1 MKILYDYQTFY
12 MHKFGGISN
21 CFVQLIKNF
30 PEEVKWEIAACESDN
45 IHLRESG
52 LVRIDNMINPPEQFI
67 LKKHFKGQVRLY
79 NEFSKYFPQMTSLGR
94 NRLKS
99 IEALKRGDY
108 DVFHP
113 TFFDGYFL
121 PYLGNKPF
129 VLTVHDMIPELF
141 FGKKDLQVKQKPLL
155 CERAAHIVTVS
166 HKTRQDL
173 IDILGVPPEKISV
186 IYHGGPEGKEIS
198 AAPLIKWKY
207 ILYVGNREGYKNFI
221 QMVKTIAPLL
231 KYHSEIKLVCTGA
244 PFTVDEKK
252 LFGLL
257 GIENNLIHYCPND
270 DELRNLYA
278 HALCFIYPSLYEGF
292 GIPILE
298 AWQANCPVMLN
309 YKSCF
314 PEIAQ
319 DAAIYFKMDDNTSN
333 LIDVL
338 YDFLTISPDEK
349 DKLLVKQNKR
359 LSFFSWKKSAEK
371 LLSVYNSVL

>member
-1 MKILYDYQTFY
+1 

-30 PEEVKWEIAACESDN
+30 PKEVEWEIAACESDN

-52 LVRIDNMINPPEQFI
+52 LVCVGNMRNPPEKFI

-79 NEFSKYFPQMTSLGR
+79 NEYSKFFPLMTSLGR
-94 NRLKS
+94 NRLES
-99 IEALKRGDY
+99 IEALKRGNY

-141 FGKKDLQVKQKPLL
+141 IGKKDMQVRQKPIL
-155 CERAAHIVTVS
+155 CEKAAHIVTVS
-166 HKTRQDL
+166 NKTKQDL
-173 IDILGVPPEKISV
+173 IDILDVPPEKISV
-186 IYHGGPEGKEIS
+186 IYHGAPEYKEIS
-198 AAPLIKWKY
+198 PTPLVRGKY
-207 ILYVGNREGYKNFI
+207 ILFVGNREGYKNFKL
-221 QMVKTIAPLL
+221 MVKAIAPLL
-231 KYHSEIKLVCTGA
+231 KYHSEIKLVCTGV
-244 PFTVDEKK
+244 PFTIEEKK
-252 LFGLL
+252 LFLLL

-270 DELRNLYA
+270 DELKNLYTY
-278 HALCFIYPSLYEGF
+278 ALCFIYPSLYEGF

-298 AWQANCPVMLN
+298 AWQANCPVLLN
-309 YKSCF
+309 KKSCF

-319 DAAIYFKMDDNTSN
+319 DAAIYFTLDDTTSN
-333 LIDVL
+333 LLDVL
-338 YDFLTISPDEK
+338 DDFLKMCPEEK
-349 DKLLVKQNKR
+349 ENFLEKQKKR

-371 LLSVYNSVL
+371 LLLVYNSVL